1 MTDEEAEIIR
11 CNRYFDIVDTV
22 LGKINRGFEKS
33 ETVVLAKEDWE
44 IISEHMRSLGS
55 IFRDYN
61 LLRES
66 MGI

>member
-1 MTDEEAEIIR
+1 MSDEEDEIIR

-22 LGKINRGFEKS
+22 LGKINSSFEKS
-33 ETVVLAKEDWE
+33 ETVVLTKDDWE
-44 IISEHMRSLGS
+44 IITEHMRGLGS

-66 MGI
+66 LGI

>member
-44 IISEHMRSLGS
+44 IISEHINANMHCRG
-55 IFRDYN
+55 
-61 LLRES
+61 
-66 MGI
+66 